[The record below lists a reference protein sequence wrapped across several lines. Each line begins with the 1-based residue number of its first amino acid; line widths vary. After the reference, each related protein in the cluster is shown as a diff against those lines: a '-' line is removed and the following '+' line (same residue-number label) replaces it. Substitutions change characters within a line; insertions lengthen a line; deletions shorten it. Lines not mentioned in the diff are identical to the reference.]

1 MTQPVDAAMTKSLLL
16 ETLRAI
22 LVEERDAIRRLDSDA
37 MDRASDA
44 KEAVLAELHAV
55 PFDDRPPL
63 IEALAELQ
71 PELRHNMILFV
82 HAAACIA
89 EARRES
95 KRAMRASQEKL
106 AS

>member
-1 MTQPVDAAMTKSLLL
+1 MMTKDLLL

-22 LVEERDAIRRLDSDA
+22 LGEEREAIRQLDSVA

-44 KEAVLAELHAV
+44 KEAVLAELHAI
-55 PFDDRPPL
+55 PFEDRGPL

-89 EARRES
+89 EA
-95 KRAMRASQEKL
+95 KRAAKRRTMPIPAQKL

>member
-1 MTQPVDAAMTKSLLL
+1 MPTLPLTKELLL

-22 LVEERDAIRRLDSDA
+22 LLEERDAIRRLDADG

-44 KEAVLAELHAV
+44 KEAVLARLHET
-55 PFDDRPPL
+55 PHEDRGPL

-71 PELRHNMILFV
+71 PELRHNMILFT
-82 HAAACIA
+82 HAAAFIA
-89 EARRES
+89 AE
-95 KRAMRASQEKL
+95 KRDRAKTPSLRK

>member
-1 MTQPVDAAMTKSLLL
+1 MTKDLLL

-22 LVEERDAIRRLDSDA
+22 LVEERDAIRRLDSA
-37 MDRASDA
+37 GMDRASDA
-44 KEAVLAELHAV
+44 KEAVLSSLHAI
-55 PFDDRPPL
+55 PYADRGPL

-89 EARRES
+89 EAKRDAVRRS
-95 KRAMRASQEKL
+95 SLRPHKL

>member
-1 MTQPVDAAMTKSLLL
+1 MSKTMTKHSLIL
-16 ETLRAI
+16 TLRTI
-22 LVEERDAIRRLDSDA
+22 LTEERDAIRRLDSDA

-44 KEAVLAELHAV
+44 KEAVLAELHAI
-55 PFDDRPPL
+55 PFDDRAPL

-89 EARRES
+89 EARRDS
-95 KRAMRASQEKL
+95 KRRAAAPKKL